1 MVVSIRVLS
10 RAHRRILSGRICEAD
25 QERAFGYGKRS
36 VTAMIVLFTD
46 FGPAGPYVGQMIA
59 VVRRQA
65 PQLPVVQ
72 LVSDAPAFNPL
83 AASHLLAALS
93 TEFPEGT
100 IFLAVVDPGVG
111 SASRRPV
118 VVRVDEKWF
127 VGPDNGLFDVIADR
141 GSVVRWFEIVWRPK
155 RLSSTFH
162 GRDLFAPVAAALARG
177 EYGAMVRVRDK
188 EVSKCGDDLA
198 QVIYVDYFGNA
209 MTGIRAGELE
219 SRHAVVVAG
228 AALPR
233 ARTYAE
239 TARGQAFW
247 YENAI
252 GLVEIAVNQGSAA
265 RQLNLA
271 VGSDVE
277 VVLLDDDQA

>member
-1 MVVSIRVLS
+1 MALGLL
-10 RAHRRILSGRICEAD
+10 AYDLA
-25 QERAFGYGKRS
+25 
-36 VTAMIVLFTD
+36 
-46 FGPAGPYVGQMIA
+46 GPAAGAVLGTAYAIKMVAYVG
-59 VVRRQA
+59 
-65 PQLPVVQ
+65 
-72 LVSDAPAFNPL
+72 
-83 AASHLLAALS
+83 LS
-93 TEFPEGT
+93 
-100 IFLAVVDPGVG
+100 
-111 SASRRPV
+111 
-118 VVRVDEKWF
+118 
-127 VGPDNGLFDVIADR
+127 
-141 GSVVRWFEIVWRPK
+141 
-155 RLSSTFH
+155 
-162 GRDLFAPVAAALARG
+162 PVAAALARG

-209 MTGIRAGELE
+209 MTGIRAGQLE

-271 VGSDVE
+271 VGSNVE
-277 VVLLDDDQA
+277 LVLSGEDQA